1 MVLVLCYDIANAKRR
16 TRLFKRLKGFL
27 TPVQESVFE
36 GDLPDARWG
45 ELLRVVNR
53 CIRADEDTVRIYMI
67 CQRCQ
72 GGAVLLGT
80 AEKLRAPGEPI
91 IV

>member
-1 MVLVLCYDIANAKRR
+1 MVLILCYDVSNNKRR
-16 TRLFKRLKGFL
+16 AKLFKKLKGFL

-45 ELLRVVNR
+45 ELLRVVQTA
-53 CIRADEDTVRIYMI
+53 IRADEDTVRIYMI
-67 CQRCQ
+67 CARCR

-80 AEKLRAPGEPI
+80 AQRLLAPGEPI